1 MTAFRSTLAA
11 AAFSAALS
19 AGAGPVWVPGE
30 TLAPGV
36 VTMTARVE
44 TPRKI
49 RFFAVKVDMK
59 TADVGFVATGRA
71 SGWGRPLDEAPTLYD
86 GRGEKIEPAD
96 VRTRRET
103 PAEFLQKG
111 GKGALF
117 AFATRATRHPYS
129 GDFADPRGLF
139 IANGVVVSNAKHG
152 RGPVFAVRHDG
163 EMEIADRI
171 MPAEVPDLLFAQTGD
186 VVIRRDGR
194 DMVSPERRNV
204 APCLA
209 VGLSADRKQLFV
221 VTADDGE
228 RVAGGT
234 GADYHDM
241 NDALETLGASD
252 AISFEHGGAIGI
264 FAAGKDG
271 APRQLNQLGS
281 KPNAARVVSCLGV
294 TIGRTKGRGGQPR
307 KVNPAQVNGSLAM
320 PKVTPMKGRDRGAE
334 LTLGMQVKAQLKGE
348 LPRIRRPV
356 LSVSALFETDGLWRS
371 YDVVLTDQK
380 TSSGVNIN
388 AEQTP
393 AGVSTWQPEVTLKDW
408 RSPVFGDAK
417 HGLFKGCGIPSS
429 SAKLI
434 AWRLELWQNGGLVAT
449 SESDQRQLKKLGV
462 PEDWHVKG
470 KYAGKITYRWPPPP
484 EKDKK

>member
-1 MTAFRSTLAA
+1 MTIGRSMLAA
-11 AAFSAALS
+11 AALSAALS
-19 AGAGPVWVPGE
+19 AGAASAWTPVE

-36 VTMTARVE
+36 VTMTAHVE
-44 TPRKI
+44 SPRKI

-59 TADVGFVATGRA
+59 TADIGFVATGRA

-86 GRGEKIEPAD
+86 GHGEKIEPAD

-139 IANGVVVSNAKHG
+139 IANGVVVSNSRHG
-152 RGPVFAVRHDG
+152 RGPVFAVRRGG
-163 EMEIADRI
+163 ELEIADRI

-194 DMVSPERRNV
+194 DVVSPERRNV

-228 RVAGGT
+228 RIAGGT

-241 NDALETLGASD
+241 NDALDTLGASD
-252 AISFEHGGAIGI
+252 AISFEHGGATGI

-271 APRQLNQLGS
+271 APRQLNQLGP
-281 KPNAARVVSCLGV
+281 KPNAARVISCLGV
-294 TIGRTKGRGGQPR
+294 TLGRPKGSGAPR
-307 KVNPAQVNGSLAM
+307 KVNPAQVKGSLVM
-320 PKVTPMKGRDRGAE
+320 PKVTPMRGA
-334 LTLGMQVKAQLKGE
+334 
-348 LPRIRRPV
+348 
-356 LSVSALFETDGLWRS
+356 
-371 YDVVLTDQK
+371 
-380 TSSGVNIN
+380 
-388 AEQTP
+388 
-393 AGVSTWQPEVTLKDW
+393 
-408 RSPVFGDAK
+408 
-417 HGLFKGCGIPSS
+417 
-429 SAKLI
+429 
-434 AWRLELWQNGGLVAT
+434 
-449 SESDQRQLKKLGV
+449 
-462 PEDWHVKG
+462 
-470 KYAGKITYRWPPPP
+470 
-484 EKDKK
+484 